1 MGWVFF
7 FPKHSERHVGAVDFH
22 QKIAEILTVDS
33 RNFKFQKI
41 SCNQEVEEDRTC
53 GMEGVG

>member
-7 FPKHSERHVGAVDFH
+7 FPKHSEWYVGAVDFH